1 MKEAYENLAMAIVE
15 QAARDYKRSLK
26 KLEKEPHDIEAKKLV
41 ADVERFFTG
50 QWIKE
55 LTDVDGIEIMNRIKE
70 DLCKK
75 SK

>member
-26 KLEKEPHDIEAKKLV
+26 KLVKEPHNIEAKKLV
-41 ADVERFFTG
+41 ADAERFFTG

-55 LTDVDGIEIMNRIKE
+55 LTDVDGLDIMNRIKE